1 MGTCTDQ
8 SWANEACPWLLSLSL
23 VSQSSFSL
31 LISRHVLDKSTAAL
45 NFDHFK
51 YSLNTTSCL
60 DNTICPGPQN
70 QSCCDAK
77 NGKKEIDFGNNAI
90 IPTQMKDL
98 SSYYEAAGYTIPSRT
113 AESSTSGSTAQSTP
127 SSSITTVST
136 STSVSRPSSMPSN
149 GRDQPSGGS
158 GLSTSAKA
166 IVGAAAS
173 IVALLLLVS
182 CLYLI
187 RRHRLKHREKYP
199 ARNTEPEGTQNSQ
212 VVEVRRD
219 LSELQGSP
227 AGVEM
232 DDTTIRKCG
241 ELAADRGQG

>member
-8 SWANEACPWLLSLSL
+8 SWASEACPWLLSLSL

-136 STSVSRPSSMPSN
+136 STSVSRPSSI
-149 GRDQPSGGS
+149 PSGGS

-199 ARNTEPEGTQNSQ
+199 ARNTESEGTTNTQ
-212 VVEVRRD
+212 VVEVRHD

-232 DDTTIRKCG
+232 DDTTTRKCG